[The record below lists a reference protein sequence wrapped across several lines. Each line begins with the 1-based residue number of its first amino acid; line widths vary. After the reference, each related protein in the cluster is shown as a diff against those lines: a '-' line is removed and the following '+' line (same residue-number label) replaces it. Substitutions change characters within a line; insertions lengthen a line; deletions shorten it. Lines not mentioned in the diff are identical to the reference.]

1 MKQNDW
7 TSKLHERLD
16 GHKATVP
23 DGLWDKIAERLDDNI
38 ATAPAP
44 LPNNHNRPKTI
55 CLVALAM
62 SAAASVA
69 VVVMVALRMND
80 DTINNVASKFD
91 SPAASLHNP
100 APSSVFNVPHR
111 LISRIA
117 STTNA
122 SEPTAQTPQAA
133 VLLAEA
139 TPLSEDTTYRSVCET
154 PANDLQTITAP
165 DESNA
170 RPDERSSTSRMRKG
184 GNANKT
190 YNKPS
195 ATSYALTQQTKHAQQ
210 SAKWNIGVHAEGI
223 TTDSRN
229 TQRPMLMATRDA
241 DMLVSGNPNKVQ
253 SVLSNAPLQL
263 ADYSQTKHHYHPMS
277 FGLSVGY
284 NLTPRL
290 TLTTGMVYTYASS
303 DFTSSAA
310 GDDIVETQRLHYIG
324 VPLSVKYKVWGNSAI
339 HTYAIAG
346 CQADFN
352 VSAKMQT
359 GDITTDAD
367 KDRTQWSVGG
377 AVGIQY
383 NIIPR
388 MGIYAEPGV
397 RYYIDNKSSVETIFK
412 EKKLNFNLQ
421 LGVRVEL

>member
-7 TSKLHERLD
+7 TSKLRERLD

-23 DGLWDKIAERLDDNI
+23 DGLWDKIAERLDDNGT
-38 ATAPAP
+38 AAPAP
-44 LPNNHNRPKTI
+44 LLNNRNRPKTI
-55 CLVALAM
+55 RLVALAL

-80 DTINNVASKFD
+80 DTINNVAQIYD
-91 SPAASLHNP
+91 RPAASLHNP
-100 APSSVFNVPHR
+100 ATSSVVNAPQR
-111 LISRIA
+111 LMARIT
-117 STTNA
+117 STTPA
-122 SEPTAQTPQAA
+122 SKPMAQTPEATL
-133 VLLAEA
+133 LLAEA
-139 TPLSEDTTYRSVCET
+139 APLSEDTTHRSVCET
-154 PANDLQTITAP
+154 PANDLQTRTAP

-170 RPDERSSTSRMRKG
+170 TPDESSSTSRMRKG
-184 GNANKT
+184 GNANKP

-195 ATSYALTQQTKHAQQ
+195 ATSYAYSRQTASSLQ
-210 SAKWNIGVHAEGI
+210 SNRWTVGVHAEGI

-229 TQRPMLMATRDA
+229 TQRPMLMATRES

-310 GDDIVETQRLHYIG
+310 GDDIIETQRLHYIG

-339 HTYAIAG
+339 HTYATAG

>member
-7 TSKLHERLD
+7 TSKLRERLD
-16 GHKATVP
+16 DHKATVP
-23 DGLWDKIAERLDDNI
+23 DGLWDKIAERLDDNN
-38 ATAPAP
+38 AAAPAP
-44 LPNNHNRPKTI
+44 LLNNRNRPKTI
-55 CLVALAM
+55 RLVALAL

-80 DTINNVASKFD
+80 DTINNVASKYNR
-91 SPAASLHNP
+91 PAVSLQNP
-100 APSSVFNVPHR
+100 APSSVGNAPQR
-111 LISRIA
+111 LMARITSATPA
-117 STTNA
+117 SK
-122 SEPTAQTPQAA
+122 PMAQTPETTL
-133 VLLAEA
+133 LLAEA
-139 TPLSEDTTYRSVCET
+139 APLAEDTTYRSVCET
-154 PANDLQTITAP
+154 PANDLQTRTAL
-165 DESNA
+165 DETNA
-170 RPDERSSTSRMRKG
+170 TPNESSSTSRMRKG

-195 ATSYALTQQTKHAQQ
+195 ATSYAYSQQTASSLQ
-210 SAKWNIGVHAEGI
+210 SNRWTVGMHAEGI

-229 TQRPMLMATRDA
+229 TQRPMLMATRES

-310 GDDIVETQRLHYIG
+310 GDDIIETQSLHYIG
-324 VPLSVKYKVWGNSAI
+324 VPLNVKYKVWGNSAI
-339 HTYAIAG
+339 HTYATAG

-377 AVGIQY
+377 AVGVQY

>member
-44 LPNNHNRPKTI
+44 LPNNRNRHKTI
-55 CLVALAM
+55 RLVALAM

-80 DTINNVASKFD
+80 DTINNVASKYNRQ
-91 SPAASLHNP
+91 AASLHNP
-100 APSSVFNVPHR
+100 ATSSVVNAPQR

-117 STTNA
+117 SATHA
-122 SEPTAQTPQAA
+122 SEPMAQIPQTA

-139 TPLSEDTTYRSVCET
+139 TPLSEDTIYRSVCET
-154 PANDLQTITAP
+154 PANYLQTRTAP
-165 DESNA
+165 DESN
-170 RPDERSSTSRMRKG
+170 STSRMRKG
-184 GNANKT
+184 GNANRT

-195 ATSYALTQQTKHAQQ
+195 ATSYAMTRQTKHTQQ
-210 SAKWNIGVHAEGI
+210 SARWNIGVHAEGI

-229 TQRPMLMATRDA
+229 TQRPMLMATRESDVLA
-241 DMLVSGNPNKVQ
+241 SGNPNKVQ

-310 GDDIVETQRLHYIG
+310 GDDIIETQRLHYIG
-324 VPLSVKYKVWGNSAI
+324 VPLNLKYKVWGNSAI
-339 HTYAIAG
+339 HTYATAG

-367 KDRTQWSVGG
+367 KDRTQWSVCG
-377 AVGIQY
+377 AVGVQY

>member
-7 TSKLHERLD
+7 TSKLRERLD

-44 LPNNHNRPKTI
+44 LINNRNRHKTI
-55 CLVALAM
+55 RLVAMAL

-80 DTINNVASKFD
+80 DTINNVAHKFD
-91 SPAASLHNP
+91 RPAASLHNP
-100 APSSVFNVPHR
+100 APSSVVNAPQ
-111 LISRIA
+111 RIMA
-117 STTNA
+117 RITSTTPA
-122 SEPTAQTPQAA
+122 SKPMAQTTEATL
-133 VLLAEA
+133 LLAEA
-139 TPLSEDTTYRSVCET
+139 APLSGDTTYRSVCET
-154 PANDLQTITAP
+154 PANDLQTRTAP

-195 ATSYALTQQTKHAQQ
+195 ATSYALTRQTKHAQQ

-223 TTDSRN
+223 TTDSRY

-310 GDDIVETQRLHYIG
+310 GDDIIETQRLHYIG
-324 VPLSVKYKVWGNSAI
+324 VPLSVKYKVWGNNAI

-359 GDITTDAD
+359 DDITTDAD

>member
-7 TSKLHERLD
+7 TSKLRERLD

-38 ATAPAP
+38 ATAPTP
-44 LPNNHNRPKTI
+44 LPNNRNRHKTI
-55 CLVALAM
+55 RLVALAM

-69 VVVMVALRMND
+69 VVVTMALQMND
-80 DTINNVASKFD
+80 DTINNVAHKFD
-91 SPAASLHNP
+91 RPAASLHNP
-100 APSSVFNVPHR
+100 APSSVVNAPQ
-111 LISRIA
+111 RIMA
-117 STTNA
+117 RITSTTPA
-122 SEPTAQTPQAA
+122 SEPMAQTTKATL
-133 VLLAEA
+133 LLAEA
-139 TPLSEDTTYRSVCET
+139 APLSGDTTYRSVCET
-154 PANDLQTITAP
+154 PANDLQTRTAP

-170 RPDERSSTSRMRKG
+170 RPDERSFTSRMRKG

-195 ATSYALTQQTKHAQQ
+195 ATSYALTRQTKHAQQ

-223 TTDSRN
+223 TTDSRY

-241 DMLVSGNPNKVQ
+241 DMLASGNPNKVQ

-310 GDDIVETQRLHYIG
+310 GDDIIETQRLHYIG
-324 VPLSVKYKVWGNSAI
+324 VPLNLKYNVWGNNAI
-339 HTYAIAG
+339 HTYATAG

-377 AVGIQY
+377 AVGVQY
-383 NIIPR
+383 NILPH

>member
-44 LPNNHNRPKTI
+44 LPNNRNRHKTI
-55 CLVALAM
+55 RLVALAM

-80 DTINNVASKFD
+80 DTINNVASKYNR
-91 SPAASLHNP
+91 PAASLHNP
-100 APSSVFNVPHR
+100 ATSSVVNAPQR
-111 LISRIA
+111 LMARIT
-117 STTNA
+117 STTPA
-122 SEPTAQTPQAA
+122 SEPMAQTTEATL
-133 VLLAEA
+133 LLAEA
-139 TPLSEDTTYRSVCET
+139 APLSEDTTYRSVCET
-154 PANDLQTITAP
+154 PANDLQTRTAP
-165 DESNA
+165 DETNA
-170 RPDERSSTSRMRKG
+170 TPYENSSTSRMRKG

-195 ATSYALTQQTKHAQQ
+195 ATSYAYSRQTASSLQ
-210 SAKWNIGVHAEGI
+210 SNRWTVGVHAEGI

-229 TQRPMLMATRDA
+229 TQRPMLMATRES

-324 VPLSVKYKVWGNSAI
+324 IPLNVKYKVWGNNAI
-339 HTYAIAG
+339 HTYATAG

-377 AVGIQY
+377 AVGVQY

-388 MGIYAEPGV
+388 MGIYAEPGM
-397 RYYIDNKSSVETIFK
+397 RYYIDNKSRVETIFK

>member
-7 TSKLHERLD
+7 TSKLRERLD

-23 DGLWDKIAERLDDNI
+23 DGLWDKIAERLDDNN
-38 ATAPAP
+38 AAAPAP
-44 LPNNHNRPKTI
+44 LLNNRNRTKTI
-55 CLVALAM
+55 RLVALAL

-80 DTINNVASKFD
+80 DTINNVASKYNR
-91 SPAASLHNP
+91 PAASLHNP
-100 APSSVFNVPHR
+100 APSSVVNAPQR
-111 LISRIA
+111 LMARIT
-117 STTNA
+117 STTPA
-122 SEPTAQTPQAA
+122 SEPMAQTPETTL
-133 VLLAEA
+133 LLAEA
-139 TPLSEDTTYRSVCET
+139 APLAEDTTYRSVCET
-154 PANDLQTITAP
+154 PANDLQTRTAP
-165 DESNA
+165 DETNA
-170 RPDERSSTSRMRKG
+170 TPNESSSTSRMRKG
-184 GNANKT
+184 GNANKP

-195 ATSYALTQQTKHAQQ
+195 ATSYAYSRQTASSLQ
-210 SAKWNIGVHAEGI
+210 SNRWTVGVHAEGI

-229 TQRPMLMATRDA
+229 TQRPMLMATRES

-310 GDDIVETQRLHYIG
+310 GDDIIETQRLHYIG
-324 VPLSVKYKVWGNSAI
+324 VPLNLKYKVWGNNAI
-339 HTYAIAG
+339 HTYATAG

-377 AVGIQY
+377 AVGVQY

-388 MGIYAEPGV
+388 MGIYAEPGM

>member
-1 MKQNDW
+1 
-7 TSKLHERLD
+7 
-16 GHKATVP
+16 
-23 DGLWDKIAERLDDNI
+23 
-38 ATAPAP
+38 
-44 LPNNHNRPKTI
+44 
-55 CLVALAM
+55 
-62 SAAASVA
+62 
-69 VVVMVALRMND
+69 
-80 DTINNVASKFD
+80 
-91 SPAASLHNP
+91 
-100 APSSVFNVPHR
+100 
-111 LISRIA
+111 
-117 STTNA
+117 
-122 SEPTAQTPQAA
+122 
-133 VLLAEA
+133 
-139 TPLSEDTTYRSVCET
+139 
-154 PANDLQTITAP
+154 
-165 DESNA
+165 
-170 RPDERSSTSRMRKG
+170 MRKG
-184 GNANKT
+184 GNANRT

-195 ATSYALTQQTKHAQQ
+195 ATSYAMTRQTKHAQQ
-210 SAKWNIGVHAEGI
+210 SNRWNIGVHAEGI

-229 TQRPMLMATRDA
+229 TQRPMLMATRES
-241 DMLVSGNPNKVQ
+241 DMLASGNPNKVQ

-324 VPLSVKYKVWGNSAI
+324 IPLSVKYKVWGNNAI
-339 HTYAIAG
+339 QTYATAG

-352 VSAKMQT
+352 VSANIQT
-359 GDITTDAD
+359 DNITKDAD

>member
-44 LPNNHNRPKTI
+44 LPNNRNRHKTI
-55 CLVALAM
+55 RLVALAM

-80 DTINNVASKFD
+80 DTINNVASKYNR
-91 SPAASLHNP
+91 PAASLHNP
-100 APSSVFNVPHR
+100 APSSVFNAPHR
-111 LISRIA
+111 LMARIT
-117 STTNA
+117 STTPA
-122 SEPTAQTPQAA
+122 SKPMAQTTEATL
-133 VLLAEA
+133 LLAEA
-139 TPLSEDTTYRSVCET
+139 APLSGDTTYRSVCET
-154 PANDLQTITAP
+154 PANDLQTRTAP

-184 GNANKT
+184 GNAKKT

-195 ATSYALTQQTKHAQQ
+195 ATSYAMTRQTKHTHQ
-210 SAKWNIGVHAEGI
+210 SNRWNIGVHAEGI
-223 TTDSRN
+223 TTDSRY

-290 TLTTGMVYTYASS
+290 ALTTGMVYTYASS

-310 GDDIVETQRLHYIG
+310 GDDIIETQRLHYIG
-324 VPLSVKYKVWGNSAI
+324 VPLNLKYKVWGNSAI
-339 HTYAIAG
+339 HTYATAG

-367 KDRTQWSVGG
+367 KDHTQWSVGG

-388 MGIYAEPGV
+388 MGIYAEPGM

>member
-38 ATAPAP
+38 ATTPAP
-44 LPNNHNRPKTI
+44 LINNRNRHKTI
-55 CLVALAM
+55 RLVALAM

-80 DTINNVASKFD
+80 DTINNVAHKFD
-91 SPAASLHNP
+91 RPAASLHNP
-100 APSSVFNVPHR
+100 ATSSVVNAPQR
-111 LISRIA
+111 LMARIT
-117 STTNA
+117 STTPA
-122 SEPTAQTPQAA
+122 SEPMAQTTEATL
-133 VLLAEA
+133 LLAEA
-139 TPLSEDTTYRSVCET
+139 APLSEDTTYRSVCET

-165 DESNA
+165 DESN
-170 RPDERSSTSRMRKG
+170 STSRMRKG
-184 GNANKT
+184 GNANRI

-195 ATSYALTQQTKHAQQ
+195 ATSYAMTRQTKHTHQ
-210 SAKWNIGVHAEGI
+210 SNRWNIGMHAEGI

-229 TQRPMLMATRDA
+229 TQRPMLMATRES
-241 DMLVSGNPNKVQ
+241 DMLASGNPNKVQ

-290 TLTTGMVYTYASS
+290 ALTTGMVYTYASS

-310 GDDIVETQRLHYIG
+310 GDDIIETQRLHYIG
-324 VPLSVKYKVWGNSAI
+324 VPLNLKYKVWGNNAI
-339 HTYAIAG
+339 QTYAIAG

-352 VSAKMQT
+352 ISAKMQT
-359 GDITTDAD
+359 SDITTDAD

-412 EKKLNFNLQ
+412 EKKFNFNLQ

>member
-7 TSKLHERLD
+7 TSKLRERLD
-16 GHKATVP
+16 DHKATVP
-23 DGLWDKIAERLDDNI
+23 DGLWDKIAERLDDNN
-38 ATAPAP
+38 AAAPAP
-44 LPNNHNRPKTI
+44 LLNNRNRTKTI
-55 CLVALAM
+55 RLVALAL

-80 DTINNVASKFD
+80 DTINNVAQIYD
-91 SPAASLHNP
+91 RPAASLHNP
-100 APSSVFNVPHR
+100 ATLSVVNAPQR
-111 LISRIA
+111 LMARITSATPA
-117 STTNA
+117 SK
-122 SEPTAQTPQAA
+122 PMAQTPETTL
-133 VLLAEA
+133 LLAEA
-139 TPLSEDTTYRSVCET
+139 APLAEDTTYRSVCET
-154 PANDLQTITAP
+154 PANDLQTRTAP
-165 DESNA
+165 DETNATPYESN
-170 RPDERSSTSRMRKG
+170 STSRMRKG
-184 GNANKT
+184 GNANKP

-195 ATSYALTQQTKHAQQ
+195 ATSYAYSRQTASSLQ
-210 SAKWNIGVHAEGI
+210 SNRWTIGVHAEGI

-229 TQRPMLMATRDA
+229 TQRPMLMATRES

-324 VPLSVKYKVWGNSAI
+324 VPLNVKYKVWGNSAI
-339 HTYAIAG
+339 HTYATAG

-359 GDITTDAD
+359 GDISTDAD

-377 AVGIQY
+377 AVGVQY

-388 MGIYAEPGV
+388 MGIYAEPGM

>member
-7 TSKLHERLD
+7 TSKLRERLD
-16 GHKATVP
+16 DHKATVP
-23 DGLWDKIAERLDDNI
+23 DGLWDKIAERLDDNN
-38 ATAPAP
+38 AAAPAP
-44 LPNNHNRPKTI
+44 LLNNRNRPKTI
-55 CLVALAM
+55 RLVALAM

-80 DTINNVASKFD
+80 DTINKVAQIYD
-91 SPAASLHNP
+91 RPAASLHNP
-100 APSSVFNVPHR
+100 TPSSVVNAPQR
-111 LISRIA
+111 LMARITSA
-117 STTNA
+117 TPA
-122 SEPTAQTPQAA
+122 SEPMAQTPETTL
-133 VLLAEA
+133 LLAEA
-139 TPLSEDTTYRSVCET
+139 APLAEDTTYRSVCET
-154 PANDLQTITAP
+154 PANDLQTRTAP
-165 DESNA
+165 DETNA
-170 RPDERSSTSRMRKG
+170 TPYESSSTSRMRKG
-184 GNANKT
+184 GNTNKP

-195 ATSYALTQQTKHAQQ
+195 ATPYAYSRQTASSLQ
-210 SAKWNIGVHAEGI
+210 SNRWTVGVHAEGI

-229 TQRPMLMATRDA
+229 TQRPMLMATRES

-290 TLTTGMVYTYASS
+290 TFTTGMVYTYASS

-324 VPLSVKYKVWGNSAI
+324 VPLNVKYKVWGNSAI
-339 HTYAIAG
+339 HTYATAG

-377 AVGIQY
+377 AVGVQY
-383 NIIPR
+383 HIIPR

>member
-7 TSKLHERLD
+7 TSKLRERLD

-23 DGLWDKIAERLDDNI
+23 DGLWDKIAERLDDNN
-38 ATAPAP
+38 AAAPAP
-44 LPNNHNRPKTI
+44 LLNNHNRPKTI
-55 CLVALAM
+55 RLVALAL

-80 DTINNVASKFD
+80 DTINKVAQIYD
-91 SPAASLHNP
+91 RPAASLHNP
-100 APSSVFNVPHR
+100 APSSVVNAPQR
-111 LISRIA
+111 LMARITSA
-117 STTNA
+117 TPA
-122 SEPTAQTPQAA
+122 SEPMAQTPKTTL
-133 VLLAEA
+133 LLAEA
-139 TPLSEDTTYRSVCET
+139 ALLAEDTTYRSVCET
-154 PANDLQTITAP
+154 PANDLQTRTAP
-165 DESNA
+165 DETNA
-170 RPDERSSTSRMRKG
+170 TPNENSSTSRMRKG
-184 GNANKT
+184 GNANKP

-195 ATSYALTQQTKHAQQ
+195 ATSYAYSRQTASSLQ
-210 SAKWNIGVHAEGI
+210 SNRWTVGVHAEGI

-229 TQRPMLMATRDA
+229 TQRPMLMATRES

-324 VPLSVKYKVWGNSAI
+324 IPLNVKYKVWGNNAI
-339 HTYAIAG
+339 HTYATAG

-377 AVGIQY
+377 AVGVQY

-388 MGIYAEPGV
+388 MGIYAEPGM
-397 RYYIDNKSSVETIFK
+397 RYYIDNKSRVETIFK

>member
-44 LPNNHNRPKTI
+44 LPNNRNRHKTI
-55 CLVALAM
+55 RLVALAL

-80 DTINNVASKFD
+80 DTINKVAQIYD
-91 SPAASLHNP
+91 RPAASLHNQ
-100 APSSVFNVPHR
+100 APSSVVNAPQR
-111 LISRIA
+111 LMARITSATPA
-117 STTNA
+117 SK
-122 SEPTAQTPQAA
+122 PMAQTPETTL
-133 VLLAEA
+133 LLAEA
-139 TPLSEDTTYRSVCET
+139 APQSEDTTYRSVCET
-154 PANDLQTITAP
+154 PANDLQTRTAP
-165 DESNA
+165 DETNA
-170 RPDERSSTSRMRKG
+170 TPYENSSTSRMRKG

-195 ATSYALTQQTKHAQQ
+195 ATSYAYSRQTASSLQ
-210 SAKWNIGVHAEGI
+210 SNRWTVGVHAEGI

-229 TQRPMLMATRDA
+229 TQRPMLMATRES

-324 VPLSVKYKVWGNSAI
+324 VPLNVKYKVWGNSAI
-339 HTYAIAG
+339 HTYATAG

-352 VSAKMQT
+352 VSAKIQT
-359 GDITTDAD
+359 SDITTDAD

-377 AVGIQY
+377 AVGFQY

>member
-44 LPNNHNRPKTI
+44 LPNNRNRHKTI
-55 CLVALAM
+55 RLVALAM

-80 DTINNVASKFD
+80 DTINNVASKYNR
-91 SPAASLHNP
+91 PAASLHNP
-100 APSSVFNVPHR
+100 ATSSVVNAPQR

-117 STTNA
+117 SATHA
-122 SEPTAQTPQAA
+122 SEPIAQTPQTA

-139 TPLSEDTTYRSVCET
+139 APLSEDTTYRSVCET
-154 PANDLQTITAP
+154 PANDLQTITSP
-165 DESNA
+165 DESTA
-170 RPDERSSTSRMRKG
+170 TPDERSSTSRMRKG
-184 GNANKT
+184 GNAKKT

-195 ATSYALTQQTKHAQQ
+195 ATSYALTRQTKHTHQ
-210 SAKWNIGVHAEGI
+210 SNRWNIGVHAEGI
-223 TTDSRN
+223 TTDSRY
-229 TQRPMLMATRDA
+229 TQRPMLMATHDA

-324 VPLSVKYKVWGNSAI
+324 IPLSVKYKVWGNNAI
-339 HTYAIAG
+339 QTYATAG

-352 VSAKMQT
+352 VSANIQT
-359 GDITTDAD
+359 DNITKDAD

-377 AVGIQY
+377 AVGVQY
-383 NIIPR
+383 NFLPH
-388 MGIYAEPGV
+388 MGIYAEPGM
-397 RYYIDNKSSVETIFK
+397 RYYIDNNSSVETIFK

>member
-44 LPNNHNRPKTI
+44 LPNNRNRHKTI
-55 CLVALAM
+55 RLVALAM

-80 DTINNVASKFD
+80 DTINNVASKYNR
-91 SPAASLHNP
+91 PAASLQNP
-100 APSSVFNVPHR
+100 ATSSVVNVPQR
-111 LISRIA
+111 LMARIT
-117 STTNA
+117 STTPA
-122 SEPTAQTPQAA
+122 SEPMAQTTEATL
-133 VLLAEA
+133 LLAEA
-139 TPLSEDTTYRSVCET
+139 APLSEDTTYRSVCET

-165 DESNA
+165 DESN
-170 RPDERSSTSRMRKG
+170 STSRMRKG
-184 GNANKT
+184 GNANRI

-195 ATSYALTQQTKHAQQ
+195 ATSYAMTRQTKHTHQ
-210 SAKWNIGVHAEGI
+210 SNRWNIGMHAEGI

-229 TQRPMLMATRDA
+229 TQRPMLMATRES
-241 DMLVSGNPNKVQ
+241 DMLASGNPNKVQ

-324 VPLSVKYKVWGNSAI
+324 VPLNLKYKVWGNNAI

>member
-44 LPNNHNRPKTI
+44 LPNNRNRHKTI
-55 CLVALAM
+55 RLVALAM

-80 DTINNVASKFD
+80 DTINNVASKYNRQ
-91 SPAASLHNP
+91 AASLHNP
-100 APSSVFNVPHR
+100 ATSSVVNAPQR

-117 STTNA
+117 SATHA
-122 SEPTAQTPQAA
+122 SEPMAQIPQTA

-139 TPLSEDTTYRSVCET
+139 TPLSEDTIYRSVCET
-154 PANDLQTITAP
+154 PANYLQTRTAP
-165 DESNA
+165 DESN
-170 RPDERSSTSRMRKG
+170 STSRMRKG
-184 GNANKT
+184 GNANRT

-195 ATSYALTQQTKHAQQ
+195 ATSYAMTRQTKHTQQ
-210 SAKWNIGVHAEGI
+210 SARWNIGVHAEGI

-229 TQRPMLMATRDA
+229 TQRPMLMATRESDVLA
-241 DMLVSGNPNKVQ
+241 SGNPNKVQ

-263 ADYSQTKHHYHPMS
+263 ADYSQTKHHNHPMS

-310 GDDIVETQRLHYIG
+310 GDDIIETQRLHYIG
-324 VPLSVKYKVWGNSAI
+324 VPLNLKYKVWGNSAI
-339 HTYAIAG
+339 HTYATAG

-367 KDRTQWSVGG
+367 KDRTQWSVCG
-377 AVGIQY
+377 AVGVQY

>member
-7 TSKLHERLD
+7 TSKLRERLD
-16 GHKATVP
+16 DHKATVP
-23 DGLWDKIAERLDDNI
+23 DGLWDKIAERLDDNNT
-38 ATAPAP
+38 AAPAP
-44 LPNNHNRPKTI
+44 LLNNRNRSKTI
-55 CLVALAM
+55 RLVALAL

-80 DTINNVASKFD
+80 DTINNVAQIYD
-91 SPAASLHNP
+91 RPAASLHNP
-100 APSSVFNVPHR
+100 ATSSVVNAPQR
-111 LISRIA
+111 LMARITSATPA
-117 STTNA
+117 SK
-122 SEPTAQTPQAA
+122 PMAQTPETTL
-133 VLLAEA
+133 LLAEA
-139 TPLSEDTTYRSVCET
+139 APLVEDTTHRSVCET
-154 PANDLQTITAP
+154 PANDLQTRTAP
-165 DESNA
+165 DETNA
-170 RPDERSSTSRMRKG
+170 TPDESSSTSRMRKG
-184 GNANKT
+184 GNANKP

-195 ATSYALTQQTKHAQQ
+195 ATSYAYSRQTKHAHQ
-210 SAKWNIGVHAEGI
+210 SNRWNIGVHAEGI

-229 TQRPMLMATRDA
+229 TQRPMLMATRES

-324 VPLSVKYKVWGNSAI
+324 VPLNVKYKVWGNSAI
-339 HTYAIAG
+339 HTYATAG

-377 AVGIQY
+377 AVGVQY

>member
-44 LPNNHNRPKTI
+44 IINNRNRPKTI
-55 CLVALAM
+55 RLVALAM

-80 DTINNVASKFD
+80 DTINNVASKYNR
-91 SPAASLHNP
+91 PAASLHNP
-100 APSSVFNVPHR
+100 APSSVVNAPHR

-117 STTNA
+117 SATHA

-139 TPLSEDTTYRSVCET
+139 APLSEDTTYRSVCET

-165 DESNA
+165 DDSN
-170 RPDERSSTSRMRKG
+170 STSRMRKG
-184 GNANKT
+184 GNANRT

-195 ATSYALTQQTKHAQQ
+195 ATSYAMTRQTKHTQQ
-210 SAKWNIGVHAEGI
+210 SNRWNIGVHAEGI
-223 TTDSRN
+223 TTDSRY

-241 DMLVSGNPNKVQ
+241 DVLASGNPNKVQ

-310 GDDIVETQRLHYIG
+310 GDDIIETQRLHYIG
-324 VPLSVKYKVWGNSAI
+324 VPLNLKYNVWGNNAI
-339 HTYAIAG
+339 HTYATAG

-377 AVGIQY
+377 AVGVQY

-388 MGIYAEPGV
+388 MGIYAEPGM

>member
-44 LPNNHNRPKTI
+44 LINNRNRHKTI
-55 CLVALAM
+55 RLVALAM

-80 DTINNVASKFD
+80 DTINKVAQIYNR
-91 SPAASLHNP
+91 PAASLHNP
-100 APSSVFNVPHR
+100 ATSSVVNAPQR
-111 LISRIA
+111 LMARITSA
-117 STTNA
+117 TPA
-122 SEPTAQTPQAA
+122 SEPMAQTPETTL
-133 VLLAEA
+133 LLAEA
-139 TPLSEDTTYRSVCET
+139 APLAEDTTYRSVCET
-154 PANDLQTITAP
+154 PANDLQTRTAP
-165 DESNA
+165 DETNA
-170 RPDERSSTSRMRKG
+170 TPNENSSTSRMRKG
-184 GNANKT
+184 GNANRT

-195 ATSYALTQQTKHAQQ
+195 ATSYAMTRQTKHANQ
-210 SAKWNIGVHAEGI
+210 SNRWNIGVHAEGI
-223 TTDSRN
+223 TTDRRN
-229 TQRPMLMATRDA
+229 TQRPMLMATRES

-324 VPLSVKYKVWGNSAI
+324 IPLNVKYKVWGNSAI
-339 HTYAIAG
+339 HTYATAG

-367 KDRTQWSVGG
+367 KDHTQWSVGG
-377 AVGIQY
+377 AVGVQY

>member
-7 TSKLHERLD
+7 TSKLRERLD
-16 GHKATVP
+16 DHKATVP
-23 DGLWDKIAERLDDNI
+23 DGLWDKIAERIDDNN
-38 ATAPAP
+38 AAAPAP
-44 LPNNHNRPKTI
+44 LLNNRNRPKTI
-55 CLVALAM
+55 RLVALAL

-69 VVVMVALRMND
+69 VVVMVVLRMND
-80 DTINNVASKFD
+80 DTINNVASKYNR
-91 SPAASLHNP
+91 PAASLHNP
-100 APSSVFNVPHR
+100 APSSVFNAPQR

-117 STTNA
+117 SATHA
-122 SEPTAQTPQAA
+122 SKPMAQTTEATL
-133 VLLAEA
+133 LLAEA
-139 TPLSEDTTYRSVCET
+139 APLAEDTTYRSVCET
-154 PANDLQTITAP
+154 PANDLQTRTAP

-170 RPDERSSTSRMRKG
+170 TPNESSSTSRMRKS

-195 ATSYALTQQTKHAQQ
+195 ATSYAYSRQTASSLQ
-210 SAKWNIGVHAEGI
+210 SNRWTVGVHAEGI

-229 TQRPMLMATRDA
+229 TQRPMLMATRES

-324 VPLSVKYKVWGNSAI
+324 VPLNLKYKVWGNSAV
-339 HTYAIAG
+339 HTYATAG

-377 AVGIQY
+377 AVGVQY

>member
-23 DGLWDKIAERLDDNI
+23 DGLWDKIAERLDDNS

-44 LPNNHNRPKTI
+44 LPNNRNRPKTI
-55 CLVALAM
+55 RLVALAM

-80 DTINNVASKFD
+80 DTINNVASKYNR
-91 SPAASLHNP
+91 PAASLHNP
-100 APSSVFNVPHR
+100 APSSVVNAPQR
-111 LISRIA
+111 LMARIT
-117 STTNA
+117 STTPA
-122 SEPTAQTPQAA
+122 SEPMAQTPQAA

-139 TPLSEDTTYRSVCET
+139 APLSEDTTYRSVCET

-165 DESNA
+165 DDSN
-170 RPDERSSTSRMRKG
+170 STSRMRKG
-184 GNANKT
+184 GNANRT

-195 ATSYALTQQTKHAQQ
+195 ATSYAMTRQTKHTQQ
-210 SAKWNIGVHAEGI
+210 SNRWNIGVHAEGI

-229 TQRPMLMATRDA
+229 TQRPMLMATRESDVLA
-241 DMLVSGNPNKVQ
+241 SGNPNKVQ

-324 VPLSVKYKVWGNSAI
+324 VPLNLKYNVWGNNAI
-339 HTYAIAG
+339 HTYATAG

-377 AVGIQY
+377 AVGVQY

-388 MGIYAEPGV
+388 MGIYAEPGM

>member
-44 LPNNHNRPKTI
+44 LINNRNRPKTI
-55 CLVALAM
+55 RLVALAM

-80 DTINNVASKFD
+80 DTINNVASKYNR
-91 SPAASLHNP
+91 PAASLHNP
-100 APSSVFNVPHR
+100 APSSVVNAPQR
-111 LISRIA
+111 LMARIT
-117 STTNA
+117 STTPA
-122 SEPTAQTPQAA
+122 SEPMAQTPQAA

-139 TPLSEDTTYRSVCET
+139 APLSEDTTYRSVCET

-170 RPDERSSTSRMRKG
+170 TPDESYSTSRMRKG
-184 GNANKT
+184 GNANKP

-195 ATSYALTQQTKHAQQ
+195 ATSYAYSRQTASSLQ
-210 SAKWNIGVHAEGI
+210 SNRWTVGVHAEGI

-229 TQRPMLMATRDA
+229 TQRPMLMATRES

-310 GDDIVETQRLHYIG
+310 GDDIIETQRLHYIG
-324 VPLSVKYKVWGNSAI
+324 VPLNVKYKVWGNSAI
-339 HTYAIAG
+339 HTYATAG

-388 MGIYAEPGV
+388 MGIYAEPGM

>member
-44 LPNNHNRPKTI
+44 LPNNRNRHKTI
-55 CLVALAM
+55 RLVALAM

-80 DTINNVASKFD
+80 DTINNVASKYNRQ
-91 SPAASLHNP
+91 AASLHNP
-100 APSSVFNVPHR
+100 ATSSVVNAPQR

-117 STTNA
+117 SATHA
-122 SEPTAQTPQAA
+122 SEPMAQIPQTA

-139 TPLSEDTTYRSVCET
+139 TPLSEDTIYRSVCET
-154 PANDLQTITAP
+154 PANDLQTRTAP
-165 DESNA
+165 DESN
-170 RPDERSSTSRMRKG
+170 STSRMRKG
-184 GNANKT
+184 GNANRT

-195 ATSYALTQQTKHAQQ
+195 ATSYAMTRQTKHTQQ
-210 SAKWNIGVHAEGI
+210 SARWNIGVHAEGI

-229 TQRPMLMATRDA
+229 TQRPMLMATRESDVLA
-241 DMLVSGNPNKVQ
+241 SGNPNKVQ

-310 GDDIVETQRLHYIG
+310 GDDIIETQRLHYIG
-324 VPLSVKYKVWGNSAI
+324 VPLNLKYKVWGNNAI
-339 HTYAIAG
+339 HTYATAG

-377 AVGIQY
+377 AVGVQY

>member
-7 TSKLHERLD
+7 TSKLRERLD
-16 GHKATVP
+16 DHKATVP

-44 LPNNHNRPKTI
+44 LPNNRNRHKTI
-55 CLVALAM
+55 RLVALAM

-80 DTINNVASKFD
+80 DTINNVASKYNR
-91 SPAASLHNP
+91 PAASLHNP
-100 APSSVFNVPHR
+100 APSSVVNAPQR
-111 LISRIA
+111 LMARIT
-117 STTNA
+117 STTPA
-122 SEPTAQTPQAA
+122 SKPMAQTPETTL
-133 VLLAEA
+133 LLAEA
-139 TPLSEDTTYRSVCET
+139 APLAEDTTYRSVCET

-165 DESNA
+165 DESN
-170 RPDERSSTSRMRKG
+170 STSRMRKG
-184 GNANKT
+184 GNANRT

-195 ATSYALTQQTKHAQQ
+195 ATSYAMTRQTKHTQQ
-210 SAKWNIGVHAEGI
+210 SARWNIGVHAEGI

-229 TQRPMLMATRDA
+229 TQRPMLMATRES
-241 DMLVSGNPNKVQ
+241 DMLASGNPNKVQ

-324 VPLSVKYKVWGNSAI
+324 IPLNLKYKVWGNNAI
-339 HTYAIAG
+339 HTYATAG

-367 KDRTQWSVGG
+367 KDRTQWSIGG
-377 AVGIQY
+377 AVGVQY

-388 MGIYAEPGV
+388 MGIYAEPGM

>member
-44 LPNNHNRPKTI
+44 LPNNRNRPNTI
-55 CLVALAM
+55 RLVALAM

-80 DTINNVASKFD
+80 DTINNVASKYNR
-91 SPAASLHNP
+91 PAASLHNP
-100 APSSVFNVPHR
+100 ATPSVFNAPHR
-111 LISRIA
+111 LMARIT
-117 STTNA
+117 STTPA
-122 SEPTAQTPQAA
+122 SKPMAQTTEATL
-133 VLLAEA
+133 LLAEA
-139 TPLSEDTTYRSVCET
+139 APLSEDTTYRSVCET
-154 PANDLQTITAP
+154 PDNDLQTITAP

-170 RPDERSSTSRMRKG
+170 TPDKSYSTSRMRKG
-184 GNANKT
+184 GNANRT

-195 ATSYALTQQTKHAQQ
+195 ATSYAMTRQTKYTQQ
-210 SAKWNIGVHAEGI
+210 SNRWNIGVHAEGI

-229 TQRPMLMATRDA
+229 TQRPMLMATRESDVLA
-241 DMLVSGNPNKVQ
+241 SGNPNKVQ

-303 DFTSSAA
+303 NFTSSAA

-324 VPLSVKYKVWGNSAI
+324 VPLNLKYKVWGNSAI
-339 HTYAIAG
+339 HTYATAG

-388 MGIYAEPGV
+388 MGIYAEPGM

>member
-44 LPNNHNRPKTI
+44 LPNNRNRHKTI
-55 CLVALAM
+55 RLVALAM

-80 DTINNVASKFD
+80 DTINNVASKYNR
-91 SPAASLHNP
+91 PAASLHNP
-100 APSSVFNVPHR
+100 ATSSVVNAPQR
-111 LISRIA
+111 LMARIT
-117 STTNA
+117 STTPA
-122 SEPTAQTPQAA
+122 SEPMAQTTEATL
-133 VLLAEA
+133 LLAEA
-139 TPLSEDTTYRSVCET
+139 APLSEDTTYRSVCET
-154 PANDLQTITAP
+154 PANDLQTITAL
-165 DESNA
+165 DESN
-170 RPDERSSTSRMRKG
+170 STSRMRKG
-184 GNANKT
+184 GNANRI

-195 ATSYALTQQTKHAQQ
+195 ATSYAMTRQTKHTHQ
-210 SAKWNIGVHAEGI
+210 SNRWNIGVHAEGI

-229 TQRPMLMATRDA
+229 TQRPMLMATRES
-241 DMLVSGNPNKVQ
+241 DMLASGNPNKVQ

-310 GDDIVETQRLHYIG
+310 GDDIIETQRLHYIG
-324 VPLSVKYKVWGNSAI
+324 VPLNLKYKVWGNNAI
-339 HTYAIAG
+339 HTYATAG

-367 KDRTQWSVGG
+367 KDHTQWSVGG
-377 AVGIQY
+377 AVGVQY

-397 RYYIDNKSSVETIFK
+397 RYYIDNKSSVETMFK

-421 LGVRVEL
+421 LGIRVEL

>member
-7 TSKLHERLD
+7 TSKLRERLD

-23 DGLWDKIAERLDDNI
+23 DGLWDKIAERIDDNN
-38 ATAPAP
+38 AAAPAP
-44 LPNNHNRPKTI
+44 LLNNRNRPKTI
-55 CLVALAM
+55 RLVALAL

-80 DTINNVASKFD
+80 DTINNVAQIYD
-91 SPAASLHNP
+91 RPAASLHNP
-100 APSSVFNVPHR
+100 APSSVVNAPQR
-111 LISRIA
+111 LMARIT
-117 STTNA
+117 STTPA
-122 SEPTAQTPQAA
+122 SEPMAQTPETTL
-133 VLLAEA
+133 LLAEA
-139 TPLSEDTTYRSVCET
+139 APLAEDTTYRSVCET
-154 PANDLQTITAP
+154 PANDLQTRTAP
-165 DESNA
+165 DETNA
-170 RPDERSSTSRMRKG
+170 TPNESSSTSRMRKG
-184 GNANKT
+184 GNANKP

-195 ATSYALTQQTKHAQQ
+195 ATSYAMTRQTKHTHQ

-229 TQRPMLMATRDA
+229 TQRPMLMATRES
-241 DMLVSGNPNKVQ
+241 DMLASGNPNKVQ

-284 NLTPRL
+284 NLTPRI

-324 VPLSVKYKVWGNSAI
+324 IPLNVKYKVWGNNAI
-339 HTYAIAG
+339 LTYATAG

-388 MGIYAEPGV
+388 MGIYAEPGM

>member
-7 TSKLHERLD
+7 TSKLRERLD

-23 DGLWDKIAERLDDNI
+23 DGLWDKIAERLDDNN
-38 ATAPAP
+38 AAAPAP
-44 LPNNHNRPKTI
+44 LLNNRNRPKTI
-55 CLVALAM
+55 RLVALAM

-80 DTINNVASKFD
+80 DTINNVAQIYD
-91 SPAASLHNP
+91 RPAASLHNP
-100 APSSVFNVPHR
+100 APSSVVNAPQR
-111 LISRIA
+111 LMARITSA
-117 STTNA
+117 TPA
-122 SEPTAQTPQAA
+122 SEPMAQTPETTL
-133 VLLAEA
+133 LLAEA
-139 TPLSEDTTYRSVCET
+139 APLAEDTTYRSVCET
-154 PANDLQTITAP
+154 PANDLQTRTAP
-165 DESNA
+165 DETNA
-170 RPDERSSTSRMRKG
+170 TPNESSYTSRMRKR
-184 GNANKT
+184 GNANKP

-195 ATSYALTQQTKHAQQ
+195 ATSYAYSRQTASSLQ
-210 SAKWNIGVHAEGI
+210 SNRWTVGVHAEGI

-229 TQRPMLMATRDA
+229 TQRPMLMATRES
-241 DMLVSGNPNKVQ
+241 DMLASGNPNKVQ

-324 VPLSVKYKVWGNSAI
+324 VPLNLKYKVWGNSAI
-339 HTYAIAG
+339 HTYATAG

>member
-7 TSKLHERLD
+7 TSKLRERLD
-16 GHKATVP
+16 DHKATVP
-23 DGLWDKIAERLDDNI
+23 DGLWDKIAERLDDNN

-44 LPNNHNRPKTI
+44 ILNNRNRPKTI
-55 CLVALAM
+55 RLVALAL

-80 DTINNVASKFD
+80 DTINKVAQIYD
-91 SPAASLHNP
+91 RPAASLHNP
-100 APSSVFNVPHR
+100 APSSVVNAPQR
-111 LISRIA
+111 LMARITSATPA
-117 STTNA
+117 SK
-122 SEPTAQTPQAA
+122 PMAQTPETTL
-133 VLLAEA
+133 LLAEA
-139 TPLSEDTTYRSVCET
+139 APLAEDTTYRSVCET
-154 PANDLQTITAP
+154 PANDLQTRTAP
-165 DESNA
+165 DETNA
-170 RPDERSSTSRMRKG
+170 TPNESSSTSRMRKG
-184 GNANKT
+184 GNANKP

-195 ATSYALTQQTKHAQQ
+195 ATSYAMTRQTTSSLQ
-210 SAKWNIGVHAEGI
+210 SNRWTVGVHAEGI

-229 TQRPMLMATRDA
+229 TQRPMLMATRES

-310 GDDIVETQRLHYIG
+310 GDDIIETQSLHYIG
-324 VPLSVKYKVWGNSAI
+324 VPLNVKYKVWGNSAI
-339 HTYAIAG
+339 HTYATAG

-377 AVGIQY
+377 AVGVQY

>member
-7 TSKLHERLD
+7 TSKLRERLD

-23 DGLWDKIAERLDDNI
+23 DGLWDKIAERIDDNN
-38 ATAPAP
+38 AAAPAP
-44 LPNNHNRPKTI
+44 LLNNRNRPKTI
-55 CLVALAM
+55 RLVALAL

-80 DTINNVASKFD
+80 DTINKVAQIYD
-91 SPAASLHNP
+91 RPAASLHNQ
-100 APSSVFNVPHR
+100 APSSVVNAPQR
-111 LISRIA
+111 LISSIA
-117 STTNA
+117 STTHA
-122 SEPTAQTPQAA
+122 SEPMAQTSQAA

-139 TPLSEDTTYRSVCET
+139 APLSEDTTYRSVCET

-165 DESNA
+165 DETNA
-170 RPDERSSTSRMRKG
+170 TPNESSSTSRMRKG
-184 GNANKT
+184 GNANKP

-195 ATSYALTQQTKHAQQ
+195 ATSYAYSRQTASSLQ
-210 SAKWNIGVHAEGI
+210 SNRWTVGVHAEGI

-229 TQRPMLMATRDA
+229 TQRPMLMATRES

-324 VPLSVKYKVWGNSAI
+324 IPLNVKYKVWGNSAI
-339 HTYAIAG
+339 HTYATAG

-359 GDITTDAD
+359 GDIATDAD

>member
-44 LPNNHNRPKTI
+44 LPNNRNRHKTI
-55 CLVALAM
+55 RLVALAM

-80 DTINNVASKFD
+80 DTINNVASKYNRQ
-91 SPAASLHNP
+91 AASLHNP
-100 APSSVFNVPHR
+100 ATSSVVNAPQR
-111 LISRIA
+111 LMARIT
-117 STTNA
+117 STTPA
-122 SEPTAQTPQAA
+122 SEPMAQTTEATL
-133 VLLAEA
+133 LLAEA
-139 TPLSEDTTYRSVCET
+139 APLSEDTTYRSVCET

-165 DESNA
+165 DESN
-170 RPDERSSTSRMRKG
+170 STSRMRKG
-184 GNANKT
+184 GNANRI

-195 ATSYALTQQTKHAQQ
+195 ATSYAMTRQTKHTHQ
-210 SAKWNIGVHAEGI
+210 SNRWNIGVHAEGI

-229 TQRPMLMATRDA
+229 TQRPMLMATRES
-241 DMLVSGNPNKVQ
+241 DMLASGNPNKVQ

-290 TLTTGMVYTYASS
+290 ALTTGMVYTYASS

-324 VPLSVKYKVWGNSAI
+324 VPLNLKYKVWGNNAI
-339 HTYAIAG
+339 QTYAIAG

>member
-7 TSKLHERLD
+7 TSKLRERLD

-23 DGLWDKIAERLDDNI
+23 DGLWDKIAERLDDNN
-38 ATAPAP
+38 AAAPAP
-44 LPNNHNRPKTI
+44 LLNNRNRTKTI
-55 CLVALAM
+55 RLVALAL

-80 DTINNVASKFD
+80 DTINKVAQIYD
-91 SPAASLHNP
+91 RPAASLHNP
-100 APSSVFNVPHR
+100 APSSVVNAPQR
-111 LISRIA
+111 LMARITSA
-117 STTNA
+117 TPA
-122 SEPTAQTPQAA
+122 YEPMAQTPKTTL
-133 VLLAEA
+133 LLAEA
-139 TPLSEDTTYRSVCET
+139 APLAEDTTYRSVCET
-154 PANDLQTITAP
+154 PANDLQTRTAS
-165 DESNA
+165 DETNATSN
-170 RPDERSSTSRMRKG
+170 ESSSTSRMRKG
-184 GNANKT
+184 GNANKP

-195 ATSYALTQQTKHAQQ
+195 ATSYAYSRQTASSLQ
-210 SAKWNIGVHAEGI
+210 SNRWTVSVHAEGI

-229 TQRPMLMATRDA
+229 TQRPMLMATRES

-324 VPLSVKYKVWGNSAI
+324 VPLNLKYKVWGNSAI
-339 HTYAIAG
+339 HTYATAG

-377 AVGIQY
+377 AVGVQY

-397 RYYIDNKSSVETIFK
+397 RYYIDNKSNVETIFK

-421 LGVRVEL
+421 LGVRVEF

>member
-44 LPNNHNRPKTI
+44 LPNNRNRHKTI
-55 CLVALAM
+55 RLVALAM

-80 DTINNVASKFD
+80 DTINNVASKYNR
-91 SPAASLHNP
+91 PAASLHNP
-100 APSSVFNVPHR
+100 APSSVVNAPQR
-111 LISRIA
+111 LMARIT
-117 STTNA
+117 STTPA
-122 SEPTAQTPQAA
+122 SKPMAQTPETTL
-133 VLLAEA
+133 LLAEA
-139 TPLSEDTTYRSVCET
+139 APLAEDTTYRSVCET

-165 DESNA
+165 DESN
-170 RPDERSSTSRMRKG
+170 STSRMRKG
-184 GNANKT
+184 GNANRT

-195 ATSYALTQQTKHAQQ
+195 ATSYAMTRQTKHTQQ
-210 SAKWNIGVHAEGI
+210 SARWNIGVHAEGI

-229 TQRPMLMATRDA
+229 TQRPMLMATRES
-241 DMLVSGNPNKVQ
+241 DMLASGNPNKVQ

-324 VPLSVKYKVWGNSAI
+324 VPLNLKYKVWGNSAI
-339 HTYAIAG
+339 HTYATAG

-377 AVGIQY
+377 
-383 NIIPR
+383 
-388 MGIYAEPGV
+388 
-397 RYYIDNKSSVETIFK
+397 DSFFFSV
-412 EKKLNFNLQ
+412 
-421 LGVRVEL
+421 

>member
-7 TSKLHERLD
+7 TSKLRERLD
-16 GHKATVP
+16 DHKATVP
-23 DGLWDKIAERLDDNI
+23 DGLWDKIAERLDDNN
-38 ATAPAP
+38 AAAPAP
-44 LPNNHNRPKTI
+44 LLNNRNRSKTI
-55 CLVALAM
+55 RLVAFAL

-80 DTINNVASKFD
+80 DTINNVAQIYD
-91 SPAASLHNP
+91 RPAASLHNP
-100 APSSVFNVPHR
+100 APSSVVNAPQR
-111 LISRIA
+111 LMTRITSATPA
-117 STTNA
+117 SK
-122 SEPTAQTPQAA
+122 PMAQTPKTT
-133 VLLAEA
+133 LLPAEA
-139 TPLSEDTTYRSVCET
+139 APLVEDTTYRSVCET
-154 PANDLQTITAP
+154 PANDLQTRTAP
-165 DESNA
+165 DETNA
-170 RPDERSSTSRMRKG
+170 TPNESSSTSRMRKG
-184 GNANKT
+184 GNANRT

-195 ATSYALTQQTKHAQQ
+195 ATSYAMTRQTKHAHQ
-210 SAKWNIGVHAEGI
+210 SNRWNIGVHAEGI

-229 TQRPMLMATRDA
+229 TQRPMLMATRES

-310 GDDIVETQRLHYIG
+310 GDDIVETQHLHYIG
-324 VPLSVKYKVWGNSAI
+324 VPLNLKYKVWGNSAI

-377 AVGIQY
+377 AVGVQY